1 MWLKSDARFGISTT
15 KLVTEKVVVTRNC
28 LFHHIAQNRSSSS
41 SSSHRNNI
49 GELFFG
55 RQRSKSNFW
64 KNLFLRMCSYT
75 SVVLKNHLIE
85 VFLWKNV

>member
-15 KLVTEKVVVTRNC
+15 KLVTEQVFVTRNC
-28 LFHHIAQNRSSSS
+28 LFHHIAQNCSS
-41 SSSHRNNI
+41 SSSHRINF
-49 GELFFG
+49 GEPFFG
-55 RQRSKSNFW
+55 WQRSKSNFS
-64 KNLFLRMCSYT
+64 KDFVFQMCFYT